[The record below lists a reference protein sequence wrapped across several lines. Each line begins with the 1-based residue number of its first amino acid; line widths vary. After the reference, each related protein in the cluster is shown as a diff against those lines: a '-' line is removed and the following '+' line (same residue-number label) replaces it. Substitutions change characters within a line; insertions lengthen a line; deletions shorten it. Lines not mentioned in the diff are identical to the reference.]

1 MLAPCVVHAVPV
13 TAVPLEHEHTFWV
26 HPRLD
31 ADEQVD
37 VSLVPVPQVDRHPVQ
52 TLPLL

>member
-1 MLAPCVVHAVPV
+1 MLVLCVVQAVPV
-13 TAVPLEHEHTFWV
+13 TAVPYIHEHVFCV
-26 HPRLD
+26 HARLD
-31 ADEQVD
+31 EEEQVD